1 MTRKGAVQ
9 LLLGDAR
16 KLDLPS
22 NSVDLIIAHPPYLEV
37 DVARYG
43 GVAANQ
49 INFDKNPKRMLKLLL
64 QSVKEMQRVLKP
76 TGSLFIANGQHAQID
91 IRIVL
96 EIINK
101 TKLVYLDRV
110 LHNSYGQET
119 GIDHESSEAIV
130 SGAITS
136 WHHFSLQKEIYNNP
150 FLVKRFNYPIWN
162 LPFNNLDDPVDLE
175 LSKKYHVL
183 DAINKEIP
191 KRLIEMFTKP
201 GAVVLD
207 PFGGSGIVAVTAAE
221 LGRTGISN
229 DISEDQLTVAK
240 ERIRLTFGE

>member
-1 MTRKGAVQ
+1 MTNRGSVQ
-9 LLLGDAR
+9 LLLGDAC
-16 KLDLPS
+16 KLNLPDS
-22 NSVDLIIAHPPYLEV
+22 SVDLIIAHPPYLEV

-43 GVAANQ
+43 GAATNQ
-49 INFDKNPKRMLKLLL
+49 INFNKDPKNMLKLLL
-64 QSVKEMQRVLKP
+64 KSVKEMQRVLKP

-96 EIINK
+96 KIIEK
-101 TKLVYLDRV
+101 TKLIYLDRV

-119 GIDHESSEAIV
+119 GIDHASAEAIV

-150 FLVKRFNYPIWN
+150 FLVRRHNYPIWN
-162 LPFNNLDDPVDLE
+162 LPFNNLEHPVDLE

-183 DAINKEIP
+183 DAINREIP
-191 KRLIEMFTKP
+191 KRLIEMFSKP
-201 GAVVLD
+201 GDTVLD

-221 LGRTGISN
+221 LGRKGISN
-229 DISEDQLTVAK
+229 DVSEDQLTVAK
-240 ERIRLTFGE
+240 ERVRLTFGD